1 MGEFDGEGDIE
12 GVGEADLDGS
22 GERRCDAS
30 GDAEGWKRDAAWVTA
45 VATPRD
51 GLAARDL

>member
-1 MGEFDGEGDIE
+1 MRDVEGLGEGD
-12 GVGEADLDGS
+12 LDGLGD
-22 GERRCDAS
+22 GEIDAS